1 MLFFINQR
9 QVEMNNHSKVN
20 ETNESKLINCT
31 SNYFTRENY
40 TLFNKQVAAGGREN
54 ISEDFKNKIEALR
67 AETDYYECNEYEVSV
82 LTGAPLWRL
91 RDLRSEKNNHYP
103 FTKLKK
109 FNSVGK
115 ARNASKVV
123 YPLGRLR
130 SSICTA

>member
-1 MLFFINQR
+1 MHNLST
-9 QVEMNNHSKVN
+9 VDA
-20 ETNESKLINCT
+20 TESRLINRT
-31 SNYFTRENY
+31 SNYFDRNNY
-40 TLFNKQVAAGGREN
+40 ALFNKQVEAVGREN
-54 ISEDFKNKIEALR
+54 ISDDFKNKIEALR

-123 YPLGRLR
+123 YPFGRLR
-130 SSICTA
+130 SAICTA

>member
-1 MLFFINQR
+1 MLNSISSDATTTQIISR
-9 QVEMNNHSKVN
+9 
-20 ETNESKLINCT
+20 TYP
-31 SNYFTRENY
+31 YFNRENY
-40 TLFNKQVAAGGREN
+40 AAYNTAVEAEGREN
-54 ISEDFKNKIEALR
+54 ISQNFKNKIEALR

-91 RDLRSEKNNHYP
+91 RDLRSEKNNHYH